1 MTDALGSLMEK
12 LTSPDVNPSPKPV
25 TDRDGRVIHPGP
37 GLSRHLWS
45 IELGL
50 GENKGIRMLGW
61 SEFHGWMAFDKLSEA
76 DGVTR
81 AFTIGY
87 RLTDDREDPWTARF
101 NAFKEKKRAAL
112 RGGAAMMR
120 DAVPCLVGGLVEDLG
135 LDTSKTV
142 FVPALS
148 SGETIASPA
157 GVLWR
162 LTQFCASGAA
172 LGFAADRIT
181 KKAHESLH
189 MYTDVASRRGILAAA
204 DFRSEEIHAENVL
217 ILDDFITTGNT
228 MSHLARAILKRNPG
242 LRIFAVALGKTERRH
257 YWHERF
263 GVDISNEHVP
273 PKWERSWLN
282 AT

>member
-1 MTDALGSLMEK
+1 M
-12 LTSPDVNPSPKPV
+12 P
-25 TDRDGRVIHPGP
+25 
-37 GLSRHLWS
+37 
-45 IELGL
+45 
-50 GENKGIRMLGW
+50 GW
-61 SEFHGWMAFDKLSEA
+61 SEFHGWMAFDELSED

-101 NAFKEKKRAAL
+101 NAFKEKERAAL

-120 DAVPCLVGGLVEDLG
+120 DAVPCLVGGLVGDLG

-148 SGETIASPA
+148 SRETVASPR

-162 LTQFCASGAA
+162 LTQFCADCAA
-172 LGFAADRIT
+172 VGFAGDRIT
-181 KKAHESLH
+181 KKAHERLH
-189 MYTDVASRRGILAAA
+189 MHTDAARRRAILAAA
-204 DFRSEEIHAENVL
+204 DFRSKQIHADNVL
-217 ILDDFITTGNT
+217 ILDDFITGGST
-228 MSHLARAILKRNPG
+228 MSHLAAAILKRNPG
-242 LRIFAVALGKTERRH
+242 LRIFAVALGKTERHR

-263 GVDISNEHVP
+263 GLDISNEHVP
-273 PKWERSWLN
+273 PQWERSWLN